1 MIFLA
6 AMMSSP
12 IFAGGKDCSDPK
24 WADNPSCSGTD
35 PEPDPDDPCANFA
48 EPDYV
53 FWRDSTSKR
62 VPAVTVFLAESA
74 TGCEKELL
82 RIDLSDSG
90 PINVLDLA
98 YSSVG
103 TGDSFFGRIVYARE
117 EWLDSSQGP
126 SVWKYD
132 FGISGGQIQPA
143 GDPAIPVMVLEN
155 TDPENQDGSG
165 LDLSADTGSLVW
177 RLIDQVSE
185 DLLKISIRT
194 VDIDSCENW
203 PCGNIDGGQRLVG
216 YDYHVP
222 YPSPPTGTYLQNPI
236 WGPFGDRIYFVAKEY
251 QPDSQ
256 SHYVMAIASDGS
268 NLEATKIFGIED
280 QTPGDPSYRF
290 IRSVASGL
298 SGWPNPGEYL
308 AVEIGEDNWVYS
320 CADIY
325 TLDVAACEE
334 NPDTNCELQYELGGS
349 FMSWTRTGSIVL
361 SGLGGACKF
370 NQIGIWDGVDVNIL
384 TKGYEPEAAGS
395 WPY

>member
-12 IFAGGKDCSDPK
+12 VFAGGKDCSDPK
-24 WADNPSCSGTD
+24 WADHPLCSGTD

-48 EPDYV
+48 EPDYA

-90 PINVLDLA
+90 PIDRLNLA

-103 TGDSFFGRIVYARE
+103 TGDSFFGRIVFSRE
-117 EWLDSSQGP
+117 EWLDLSQGP

-132 FGISGGQIQPA
+132 FGISDGEVQPA
-143 GDPAIPVMVLEN
+143 GDPLMVLEN
-155 TDPENQDGSG
+155 TDPENQDDCG

-177 RLIDQVSE
+177 CLSE
-185 DLLKISIRT
+185 KDKDDKDLLTSSIRT
-194 VDIDSCENW
+194 VDIDSCENG
-203 PCGNIDGGQRLVG
+203 PCAIDGGQQLVH
-216 YDYHVP
+216 YNYNHAP
-222 YPSPPTGTYLQNPI
+222 YPGPSTGTLLENPV

-251 QPDSQ
+251 QSGSD

-268 NLEATKIFGIED
+268 DLEATKIFGIED
-280 QTPGDPSYRF
+280 QTPGDPSYRY

-298 SGWPNPGEYL
+298 SDWPNPVEYL
-308 AVEIGEDNWVYS
+308 AVEIGEDWYVYS

-325 TLDVAACEE
+325 TLDVAACEDE
-334 NPDTNCELQYELGGS
+334 TSDTPCELQYEIGGS
-349 FMSWTRTGSIVL
+349 FQSWTRDGSIVL

-384 TKGYEPEAAGS
+384 TKGYEPEAAGL